1 MVPSSTAEVT
11 TPARHLGNEA
21 RWKRPPDFQAPGT
34 PAAAVP
40 APPLPSKG
48 IRFTSDDLDEVRAE
62 VRRHDGEHSRVVHG
76 RGRLG
81 FDRHVLP
88 GRLTPLAW
96 GRIGLAHTLRGAL
109 AERYAVVQMPVE
121 GAGHYRFGTRQHTV
135 VPGSAVFVAPGME
148 FTRRS
153 EAGSMF
159 AIAVDA
165 AALDLELR
173 SRRPEDQSGATHWA
187 LRSSASALDPAH
199 TRQVAAQARRLWAA
213 LHAGDAPERVD
224 DHGETRLVSL
234 IADAVLASRA
244 AVALPGVAASRLAAL
259 EAWIDANLHEPLTVG
274 RLCLEAGVGA
284 RSLQLAFQAR
294 RGMSP
299 MRFVLERR
307 LSAAHRLLR
316 NGRLNDD
323 VTGIAGAAGFSHLGR
338 FSALYRQAF
347 GELPS
352 ETYRQARGR

>member
-11 TPARHLGNEA
+11 RPVHPVGEDL
-21 RWKRPPDFQAPGT
+21 RWKRPHASQAPWL

-40 APPLPSKG
+40 APPLPSNG

-62 VRRHDGEHSRVVHG
+62 VRRLDGEHSRVVHG

-81 FDRHVLP
+81 FDRQVLP

-121 GAGHYRFGTRQHTV
+121 GASQYRFGARQHSV
-135 VPGSAVFVAPGME
+135 APGAAVFLAPGME

-165 AALDLELR
+165 AALELELR
-173 SRRPEDQSGATHWA
+173 SRRPEDDRGATHWA
-187 LRSSASALDPAH
+187 LKSSASALDPAR

-213 LHAGDAPERVD
+213 LHAGEAPARVD
-224 DHGETRLVSL
+224 NQGQTRLVSL
-234 IADAVLASRA
+234 IADAVLAGRA
-244 AVALPGVAASRLAAL
+244 AVAMPGVAASRLAAL
-259 EAWIDANLHEPLTVG
+259 ENWIDANLHEPLTVG

-338 FSALYRQAF
+338 FAALYRQAF
-347 GELPS
+347 GERPS
-352 ETYRQARGR
+352 DTYRQARGR

>member
-11 TPARHLGNEA
+11 TPARHLGIEA
-21 RWKRPPDFQAPGT
+21 RWKRPPDFQAPGS

-62 VRRHDGEHSRVVHG
+62 VQRQDGEHSRVVHG

-96 GRIGLAHTLRGAL
+96 GRLGLAHTLRGAL
-109 AERYAVVQMPVE
+109 AARYAVVQMPVE
-121 GAGHYRFGTRQHTV
+121 GASQYRFGARQHTV
-135 VPGSAVFVAPGME
+135 VPGGAVFVAPSME

-153 EAGSMF
+153 DAGSMF
-159 AIAVDA
+159 VIAVDA
-165 AALDLELR
+165 VALDLELR
-173 SRRPEDQSGATHWA
+173 SRRPEDDRCATHWV
-187 LRSSASALDPAH
+187 LKSSASALDPAH

-224 DHGETRLVSL
+224 DHGQTRLVSL
-234 IADAVLASRA
+234 IADAVLAGRA
-244 AVALPGVAASRLAAL
+244 AVAMPGVAASRLAAL

-338 FSALYRQAF
+338 FAALYRQAF
-347 GELPS
+347 GERPS
-352 ETYRQARGR
+352 DTYRQARRS